1 VTLDLLAASQDHQAH
16 LAGYLARNGAAI
28 PDRAALYEA
37 AAAVAERDETAAA
50 DLETLDAADSIRAE
64 LAAGHGQQAVGHLAC
79 PGCLCWGML
88 PVRSPAGG
96 WRIAC
101 SNRYCGDGTFREANR
116 LFTIE
121 QVVVHHLRSPR
132 AA

>member
-1 VTLDLLAASQDHQAH
+1 VTLDLLAAGQDHQAH
-16 LAGYLARNGAAI
+16 LADYLARNGETI
-28 PDRAALYEA
+28 PDRATLYQA

-64 LAAGHGQQAVGHLAC
+64 LAAGRGQDAVGHLAC

-88 PVRSPAGG
+88 PVRGPGG

-101 SNRYCGDGTFREANR
+101 SNGYCGGIVREAAR
-116 LFTIE
+116 LWSVD
-121 QVVVHHLRSPR
+121 QAVAHHLRSSR